1 MPEVPGGINRRHGF
15 QSEERRPLRK
25 RRDMS
30 PPPRDRILLVAVLF
44 EGGAVVLWLALG
56 RLLDMPPGEQGEAS
70 LLALVQ
76 GVAATAPLFPVL
88 FWISRSRFGPVRRM
102 MKEVNEVL
110 VPLLAGLTA
119 ADYALIALLAGIGEE
134 GVFRGIIQGGLS
146 GVMPEPAA
154 LLLAAAL
161 FGVLHFIT
169 PAYAVLAGLLGL
181 YMGVLYLVTGNL
193 LVPIVVH
200 SLYDFVALLYLVRW
214 RK

>member
-1 MPEVPGGINRRHGF
+1 
-15 QSEERRPLRK
+15 
-25 RRDMS
+25 
-30 PPPRDRILLVAVLF
+30 
-44 EGGAVVLWLALG
+44 
-56 RLLDMPPGEQGEAS
+56 
-70 LLALVQ
+70 
-76 GVAATAPLFPVL
+76 
-88 FWISRSRFGPVRRM
+88 
-102 MKEVNEVL
+102 
-110 VPLLAGLTA
+110 
-119 ADYALIALLAGIGEE
+119 
-134 GVFRGIIQGGLS
+134 
-146 GVMPEPAA
+146 MPEPAA